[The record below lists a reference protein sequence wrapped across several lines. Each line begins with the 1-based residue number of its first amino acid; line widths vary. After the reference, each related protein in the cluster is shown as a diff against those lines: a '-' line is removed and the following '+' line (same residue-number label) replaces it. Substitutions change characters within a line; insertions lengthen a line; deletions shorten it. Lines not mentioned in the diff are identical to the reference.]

1 MSQIVNSE
9 IQYKPNPE
17 SIALAEWA
25 SIRTRRQQLLAVS
38 EAMQSVDN
46 SLTDAQR
53 SELALYRQAVR
64 EVPQD
69 TGDPYKIEWPELPT
83 FLK

>member
-1 MSQIVNSE
+1 MNEIVESE
-9 IQYKPNPE
+9 SQYKPNPE

-25 SIRTRRQQLLAVS
+25 SIRTRRQQLLAVTDV
-38 EAMQSVDN
+38 MQSLDS

-69 TGDPYKIEWPELPT
+69 TGDPYKVEWPELPT

>member
-1 MSQIVNSE
+1 MNEIVESE
-9 IQYKPNPE
+9 FQYKPNPE

-25 SIRTRRQQLLAVS
+25 SIRTRRQQLLAVT
-38 EAMQSVDN
+38 EVMQSVDS

-69 TGDPYKIEWPELPT
+69 TGDPYKVEWPELPT

>member
-1 MSQIVNSE
+1 MNEIVSLE
-9 IQYKPNPE
+9 YKPNPE

-25 SIRTRRQQLLAVS
+25 SIRTRRQQLLTVT
-38 EAMQSVDN
+38 EVMQSAD
-46 SLTDAQR
+46 SSTLTDAQR

-64 EVPQD
+64 DVPQD
-69 TGDPYKIEWPELPT
+69 TGDPYKVEWPELPT

>member
-1 MSQIVNSE
+1 MSETIEVGS
-9 IQYKPNPE
+9 QYKPNPE

-25 SIRTRRQQLLAVS
+25 SIRTCRRQLLNATD
-38 EAMQSVDN
+38 AMQAVD
-46 SLTDAQR
+46 SPLTDAQR

-64 EVPQD
+64 DVPQD
-69 TGDPYKIEWPELPT
+69 SGDPYKVVWPDLPI

>member
-1 MSQIVNSE
+1 MSE
-9 IQYKPNPE
+9 IVSLEYKPNPE

-25 SIRTRRQQLLAVS
+25 SIRTRRQQLLTVT
-38 EAMQSVDN
+38 EVMQSAD
-46 SLTDAQR
+46 SSTLTDAQR

-64 EVPQD
+64 DVPQD
-69 TGDPYKIEWPELPT
+69 TGDPYKVEWPELPT

>member
-1 MSQIVNSE
+1 MNEIVSLE
-9 IQYKPNPE
+9 YKPNPE

-25 SIRTRRQQLLAVS
+25 SIRTCRQQLLTVT
-38 EAMQSVDN
+38 EVMQSAD
-46 SLTDAQR
+46 SSTLTDAQR

-64 EVPQD
+64 DVPQD
-69 TGDPYKIEWPELPT
+69 TGDPYKVEWPELPT

>member
-1 MSQIVNSE
+1 MNEKVE
-9 IQYKPNPE
+9 LDYQYKPNPE

-25 SIRTRRQQLLAVS
+25 SIRTRRQQLLAS
-38 EAMQSVDN
+38 TEAMQSLDS
-46 SLTDAQR
+46 SLTELQR

-64 EVPQD
+64 DIPQD
-69 TGDPYKIEWPELPT
+69 SGDPYKVEWPELPD